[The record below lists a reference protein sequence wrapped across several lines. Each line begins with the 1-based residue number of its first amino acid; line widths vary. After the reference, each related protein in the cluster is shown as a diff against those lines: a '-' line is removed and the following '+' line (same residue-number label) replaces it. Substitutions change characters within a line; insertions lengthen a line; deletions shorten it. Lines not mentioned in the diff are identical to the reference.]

1 MLLLMPKRKA
11 RKGLFSSDDARR
23 KAARVQ
29 LETENERFERLSTT
43 KERMAISRS
52 ADTEERRYEMMHR
65 GMRHEEVQ
73 KLHVD
78 DMHVFTLITH
88 L

>member
-1 MLLLMPKRKA
+1 M
-11 RKGLFSSDDARR
+11 
-23 KAARVQ
+23 
-29 LETENERFERLSTT
+29 
-43 KERMAISRS
+43 ERMAISRRQ
-52 ADTEERRYEMMHR
+52 DTEERRYFLYEMMHR

-78 DMHVFTLITH
+78 DLQVFALITR